1 MKCSRCQNEDVQYF
15 FENNGRI
22 YCRKCIAF
30 STKTVNLKSVKN
42 EKKIYYHLNYSLN
55 LEQERTSR
63 LLIERYQNHQNTVLK
78 AVTGAGKT
86 EMIYGVIEYA
96 LNLGHHVCL
105 TMPRKELVIELAKRI
120 QKQFFNIQPILVY
133 GGHTECL
140 EGQFII
146 CTTHQLYRY
155 PRMFDLLIL
164 DEYDAFPYRDNEV
177 LENILMNSIK
187 GNYVFMSATI
197 ESGDVQ
203 VLQRFHH
210 QPLPIP
216 TCKVMGNF
224 MMLCHLVYQLKKYQK
239 DKKPVFLFVPRIEM
253 TRQVQKFLKFFSI
266 KSHCATSKEKNIH
279 QSLEMIKS
287 HEIDV
292 IVCTTVLERG
302 MTVENVREYFISK
315 SSTAKEAVEELE
327 NAINLLDKKIAEY
340 LLLISHEQLNDH
352 DSKEYFADMKS
363 IKDLE
368 RVGDLCINLTQFF
381 EAVYD
386 EKDDFSSEAKDDII
400 AMINMDIEMLN
411 HAMVAFD
418 KHDLDDIIY
427 VDDHESNL
435 DYYNKKAKQRHI
447 QRVTNKTEK
456 SVIVN
461 STYVDILS
469 NLERIGDHCQNIA
482 ESYMLEEENFKPD
495 YEVDSAFNQ

>member
-30 STKTVNLKSVKN
+30 STKTVNLKPVKN

-239 DKKPVFLFVPRIEM
+239 DKKTVFLFVPRIEM

-266 KSHCATSKEKNIH
+266 KSHCATSKEQNIH

-302 MTVENVREYFISK
+302 MTVENVQVIILHGEHPLFD
-315 SSTAKEAVEELE
+315 KEILIQIAGRTGRKVPYT
-327 NAINLLDKKIAEY
+327 NGDIIIYTNRQTKAI
-340 LLLISHEQLNDH
+340 
-352 DSKEYFADMKS
+352 KEC
-363 IKDLE
+363 IKDL
-368 RVGDLCINLTQFF
+368 QQ
-381 EAVYD
+381 
-386 EKDDFSSEAKDDII
+386 
-400 AMINMDIEMLN
+400 
-411 HAMVAFD
+411 
-418 KHDLDDIIY
+418 
-427 VDDHESNL
+427 SNAL
-435 DYYNKKAKQRHI
+435 SAI
-447 QRVTNKTEK
+447 K
-456 SVIVN
+456 S
-461 STYVDILS
+461 
-469 NLERIGDHCQNIA
+469 
-482 ESYMLEEENFKPD
+482 
-495 YEVDSAFNQ
+495 

>member
-1 MKCSRCQNEDVQYF
+1 MWVKKMKCSRCQNEDVQYF

-30 STKTVNLKSVKN
+30 STKTVNLKPVKN

-187 GNYVFMSATI
+187 GNYVIMSATI

-266 KSHCATSKEKNIH
+266 KSHCATSKEQNIH

-302 MTVENVREYFISK
+302 MTVENVQVIILHGEHPLFD
-315 SSTAKEAVEELE
+315 KEILIQIAGRTGRKVPYT
-327 NAINLLDKKIAEY
+327 NGDIIIYTNRQTKAI
-340 LLLISHEQLNDH
+340 
-352 DSKEYFADMKS
+352 KEC
-363 IKDLE
+363 IKDL
-368 RVGDLCINLTQFF
+368 QQ
-381 EAVYD
+381 
-386 EKDDFSSEAKDDII
+386 
-400 AMINMDIEMLN
+400 
-411 HAMVAFD
+411 
-418 KHDLDDIIY
+418 
-427 VDDHESNL
+427 SNAL
-435 DYYNKKAKQRHI
+435 SAI
-447 QRVTNKTEK
+447 K
-456 SVIVN
+456 S
-461 STYVDILS
+461 
-469 NLERIGDHCQNIA
+469 
-482 ESYMLEEENFKPD
+482 
-495 YEVDSAFNQ
+495 